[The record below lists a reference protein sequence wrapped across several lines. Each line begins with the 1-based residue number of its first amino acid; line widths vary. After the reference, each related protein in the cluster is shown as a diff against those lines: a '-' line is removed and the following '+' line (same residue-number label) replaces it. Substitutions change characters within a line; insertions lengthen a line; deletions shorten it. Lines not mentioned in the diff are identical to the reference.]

1 MIINIKYKVT
11 IQHNTKNMIV
21 DESETIINQITL
33 DCLLNRTQYEKY
45 LSRQLQNKIS
55 QKDQLFYRK
64 RAVHLTKELLKGD
77 EDLFVSPDVKYAFE
91 CYIKTCIR
99 YFRVLD
105 KSDLIQE
112 EYKSLNLTS
121 QSSSV
126 EEIKQSLDDKFLDKV
141 LMRKINLKHNN
152 GTLDN
157 FVEIKSLVQ
166 EDMVVIPPPQQRKIN
181 LKDPILR
188 NKGIRKKKNIENKYN
203 EKQTVE
209 EKVQKVDT
217 IITDKEKHE

>member
-1 MIINIKYKVT
+1 MSEPFA
-11 IQHNTKNMIV
+11 
-21 DESETIINQITL
+21 DESETTINQITL

-45 LSRQLQNKIS
+45 LSKQILNKINE
-55 QKDQLFYRK
+55 KDRTFYRK
-64 RAVHLTKELLKGD
+64 RAMNLTKELLKGS
-77 EDLFVSPDVKYAFE
+77 EDTFVSPDVKYAFE

-112 EYKSLNLTS
+112 EYKSLNLTTT
-121 QSSSV
+121 QSSE
-126 EEIKQSLDDKFLDKV
+126 EEIKQSLDGFAELDEV
-141 LMRKINLKHNN
+141 LMRKINFKHN

-166 EDMVVIPPPQQRKIN
+166 EDIVVPPPPQQRKIN
-181 LKDPILR
+181 LKDPVLR

-203 EKQTVE
+203 EKQAVE
-209 EKVQKVDT
+209 EK
-217 IITDKEKHE
+217 I

>member
-1 MIINIKYKVT
+1 MNEPLL
-11 IQHNTKNMIV
+11 
-21 DESETIINQITL
+21 DESEITINQITL

-45 LSRQLQNKIS
+45 LSKQLLNKINE
-55 QKDQLFYRK
+55 KDRLFYRK
-64 RAVHLTKELLKGD
+64 RALNLTKELLKGN
-77 EDLFVSPDVKYAFE
+77 EDVFVSPDVKYAFE
-91 CYIKTCIR
+91 CYIKTCVR

-112 EYKSLNLTS
+112 EYKSLNVTNQLS
-121 QSSSV
+121 
-126 EEIKQSLDDKFLDKV
+126 EEERKQSLDGLTELDEI
-141 LMRKINLKHNN
+141 LFTRKINLKHNN

-157 FVEIKSLVQ
+157 FVEIISLVQ

-203 EKQTVE
+203 EKQKVE
-209 EKVQKVDT
+209 EKVQEDKT
-217 IITDKEKHE
+217 LIDKEDK

>member
-1 MIINIKYKVT
+1 MNEPLL
-11 IQHNTKNMIV
+11 
-21 DESETIINQITL
+21 DESESIINQITL

-45 LSRQLQNKIS
+45 LSKQLLNKINE
-55 QKDQLFYRK
+55 KDRLFYRK
-64 RAVHLTKELLKGD
+64 RTLNLTKELLKGD
-77 EDLFVSPDVKYAFE
+77 EDVFVSPDVKYAFE

-121 QSSSV
+121 PLLS
-126 EEIKQSLDDKFLDKV
+126 EEEIIKQSLDGLTELDEI
-141 LMRKINLKHNN
+141 LFTRKINLKHNN

-157 FVEIKSLVQ
+157 FVEIISLVQ
-166 EDMVVIPPPQQRKIN
+166 EDMVVPPPPQQRKIN

-203 EKQTVE
+203 NEKQKVE
-209 EKVQKVDT
+209 EKVQKVGT
-217 IITDKEKHE
+217 ITDEEKHK

>member
-1 MIINIKYKVT
+1 MSEPL
-11 IQHNTKNMIV
+11 V
-21 DESETIINQITL
+21 DESESTINQITL

-45 LSRQLQNKIS
+45 VSKKILNQISR
-55 QKDQLFYRK
+55 KDQLFYRK
-64 RAVHLTKELLKGD
+64 RALNLTKELLKGD

-91 CYIKTCIR
+91 CYIKTCVR

-121 QSSSV
+121 QLS
-126 EEIKQSLDDKFLDKV
+126 EEEMKQSLDGLTELDEI
-141 LMRKINLKHNN
+141 LMRKINLKHN

-157 FVEIKSLVQ
+157 FVEIKTLVQ
-166 EDMVVIPPPQQRKIN
+166 EDMVVIPPPQQRRIN

-188 NKGIRKKKNIENKYN
+188 NKGIRKKKNLENKYN
-203 EKQTVE
+203 EKQKVE
-209 EKVQKVDT
+209 EKVQEVIKTLIDEK
-217 IITDKEKHE
+217 DK

>member
-1 MIINIKYKVT
+1 MSEPL
-11 IQHNTKNMIV
+11 V
-21 DESETIINQITL
+21 DESESTINQITL

-45 LSRQLQNKIS
+45 VSKKLLNQISR
-55 QKDQLFYRK
+55 KDQLFYRK
-64 RAVHLTKELLKGD
+64 RALNLTKELLKGD

-91 CYIKTCIR
+91 CYIKTCVR

-121 QSSSV
+121 QLS
-126 EEIKQSLDDKFLDKV
+126 EEEMKQSLDGLTELDEI
-141 LMRKINLKHNN
+141 LMRKINLKHN

-157 FVEIKSLVQ
+157 FVEIKTLVQ
-166 EDMVVIPPPQQRKIN
+166 EDMVVIPPPQQRRIN

-203 EKQTVE
+203 EKQKVE
-209 EKVQKVDT
+209 EKVQEVIKTLIDEE
-217 IITDKEKHE
+217 DK